1 MSDTYR
7 NFFELQR
14 ACTEGVDYRL
24 KMAERGGDIL
34 ILTPHGG
41 GIEIGASELVEAIA
55 GKGLSYYLFEGLRAN
70 GNDLLHITST
80 RFDEPGCLRM
90 LARCQTALAL
100 HGCRGREEVIYVG
113 GRDIDLG
120 NRLMAALTAGD
131 FKTQRGDGHL
141 AGRYAKNICNRTRSG
156 MGCQLE
162 LSTGLRRALFED
174 YSSRRGREQ
183 KTALFEKLVAVIR
196 GVILDEG

>member
-1 MSDTYR
+1 MSDTYH
-7 NFFELQR
+7 NFLELQR
-14 ACTEGVDYRL
+14 ACTEGIDYRL
-24 KMAERGGDIL
+24 RMAERGSQIL
-34 ILTPHGG
+34 IFSPHAG

-55 GKGLSYYLFEGLRAN
+55 GEEFSYYLFEGLRAD

-90 LARCQTALAL
+90 LSRCQTALAL

-120 NRLMAALTAGD
+120 NRLMAALIAGD

-174 YSSRRGREQ
+174 YSTRRGREQ